1 MEQLEDLSKIIRDK
15 DTEIDELQQKIA
27 DKEGENR
34 EIHMKMQKVR
44 EECAQLNA
52 NKGMDMLMGSSMKQ
66 KMLDDP
72 RFQRMVTEKEGKS
85 DPGPQK

>member
-44 EECAQLNA
+44 EECA
-52 NKGMDMLMGSSMKQ
+52 
-66 KMLDDP
+66 
-72 RFQRMVTEKEGKS
+72 
-85 DPGPQK
+85 